1 MRAQHWVLVALGGS
15 DLRTYPL
22 PAGSELILGRDLD
35 CDVVLA
41 HHRVSRRHARLRV
54 ASAADIFAIEDLGS
68 RNGTRVGEPLKPHQP
83 CPVRPGDPIG
93 IGPFTLTAVRGPA
106 DAPPTLA
113 VEDPSSGPPSPA
125 LVAVARGDAHV
136 LVQGDPDGGPR
147 TLAELLHRLS
157 GRAGRFI
164 SLDCASV
171 PAEALEGV
179 LLGAGG
185 GEPPGA
191 IEEAADGTLFLDR
204 IGALP
209 LALQARLLQMLESCA
224 LPRAG
229 EAAPL
234 ALTTRLVC
242 AVYRDLRPA
251 IEIGA
256 FRLDLYY
263 RLAGATLALRHPRA
277 PATPD
282 EEAERQRILDA
293 LGQSGG
299 SQARAAKLLGIS
311 RTALVTKLTTYRIER
326 TRR

>member
-1 MRAQHWVLVALGGS
+1 VRAQHWVLVALGGS

-106 DAPPTLA
+106 DVPPTLA
-113 VEDPSSGPPSPA
+113 VDDPSSSPPSSA
-125 LVAVARGDAHV
+125 LVGVARGDAHV
-136 LVQGDPDGGPR
+136 LVHGDPDGGPR
-147 TLAELLHRLS
+147 TLAELIHRLS
-157 GRAGRFI
+157 GRTGRYI
-164 SLDCASV
+164 ALDCAAF
-171 PAEALEGV
+171 PADALEGA
-179 LLGAGG
+179 LLGGSGG
-185 GEPPGA
+185 PPGA
-191 IEEAADGTLFLDR
+191 IEEATDGTLFLDR
-204 IGALP
+204 IGAMP
-209 LALQARLLQMLESCA
+209 LALQVRLLQILESHE
-224 LPRAG
+224 LPSAG
-229 EAAPL
+229 EAVPL

-242 AVYRDLRPA
+242 SVYRDLRPA

-256 FRLDLYY
+256 FRLDLYF
-263 RLAGATLALRHPRA
+263 RLAGATLALRHPRVV
-277 PATPD
+277 ATPD

-299 SQARAAKLLGIS
+299 SQSRAAKLLGIS